1 MVGEEIKQV
10 EKEIAEAGAPD
21 NKVVNNKSA
30 KKANKEYDKL
40 ITKKISG
47 PKAKQ
52 LRAGKANNKDKK
64 VSQKKLKSVEELKE
78 LAGTKKT
85 IMIAS
90 IKNLPASQF
99 QEISKKLRGKAVI
112 KVPKKSISIRV
123 IESLEG
129 EEIKKIK
136 EKIDSDIAIIFSD
149 LDSFELA
156 AELINSKSSA
166 KAKAGQ
172 EAPDDIVVEE
182 GPTDLIP
189 GPAVSELGNLG
200 IQISIENGKINIR
213 KSKTIVKKG
222 VKISEGAA
230 DVMNK
235 LGIKPFLVGFEPIAS
250 FDVKE
255 KKLYVGIKIDT
266 KGTIDELK
274 NAFGKALPFAVEIE
288 YPCDE
293 TIRFIINKAG
303 MHEKALDKIIGGEKA
318 EAGVSVN
325 NEVINTETTNNAE
338 PIIKEKEL
346 IEKENSEPT
355 GEANAQPENKVEEEK

>member
-1 MVGEEIKQV
+1 MAKDEIKQI
-10 EKEIAEAGAPD
+10 EKEIAEAGASSD
-21 NKVVNNKSA
+21 DVINNKST
-30 KKANKEYDKL
+30 KKANKEDDKL
-40 ITKKISG
+40 IIKKISG
-47 PKAKQ
+47 SKAKQ
-52 LRAGKANNKDKK
+52 LRASNKDKK
-64 VSQKKLKSVEELKE
+64 ISEKKLKSVEELKE
-78 LAGTKKT
+78 LARTKKT

-99 QEISKKLRGKAVI
+99 QEISKKLREKAVI

-123 IESLEG
+123 IENLEG

-156 AELINSKSSA
+156 VELINNKSSA

-172 EAPDDIVVEE
+172 EAPEDITVEE

-213 KSKTIVKKG
+213 KSKIIVKKG
-222 VKISEGAA
+222 AKISEGAA
-230 DVMNK
+230 DLMNK

-255 KKLYVGIKIDT
+255 KKLYTEIKINQ

-293 TIRFIINKAG
+293 TIKFIISKAG
-303 MHEKALDKIIGGEKA
+303 MHERALNKLINNQQNVGGEGQWMKQRLWILA
-318 EAGVSVN
+318 R
-325 NEVINTETTNNAE
+325 
-338 PIIKEKEL
+338 
-346 IEKENSEPT
+346 ENFIVR
-355 GEANAQPENKVEEEK
+355 KK